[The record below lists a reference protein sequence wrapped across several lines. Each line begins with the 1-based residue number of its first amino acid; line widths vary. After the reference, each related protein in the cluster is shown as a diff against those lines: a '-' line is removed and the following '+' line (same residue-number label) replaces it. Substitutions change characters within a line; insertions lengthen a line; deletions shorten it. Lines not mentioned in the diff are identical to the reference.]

1 MLKSMTGF
9 GRGEGG
15 NSDFNFNIEIKT
27 VNHRYNDIVVRMPRH
42 ISFLEN
48 NIKTLVKERIKR
60 GRVDIYI
67 ELEYLSDSHMD
78 VAIHMPLAEKYKNEM
93 ERMMV
98 ELNIEDRVELSH
110 MLQFPDIVKKENRDI
125 NEDDI
130 WKCLS
135 LALNQALDNL
145 IDMREKEGAALEK
158 DMIRQIAKIKEEIL
172 IIEERAPLVPKEYQ
186 KKLEYR
192 IAELLEGNI
201 EIDESKLSSEIAFYA
216 DKADINEE
224 IIRLESHSQQFL
236 QTLEQVGPVGRKLDF
251 ILQEMHREANT
262 IGSKTENLT
271 ISTCV
276 INIKS
281 ELEKIREQ
289 IQNVE

>member
-1 MLKSMTGF
+1 MTGF

-48 NIKTLVKERIKR
+48 NIKSLVKEEIKR
-60 GRVDIYI
+60 GRVDIYV
-67 ELEYLSDSHMD
+67 ELEYLSDSYMD
-78 VAIHMPLAEKYKNEM
+78 VEIHMPLAVKYKDQLDK
-93 ERMMV
+93 MMV

-110 MLQFPDIVKKENRDI
+110 MLQFPDIIKKQNRDF

-130 WKCLS
+130 WQCLS
-135 LALNQALDNL
+135 LALNRGLKNL
-145 IDMREKEGAALEK
+145 IDMREKEGAVLKK
-158 DMIRQIAKIKEEIL
+158 DMIGQIGKIKEEIRL
-172 IIEERAPLVPKEYQ
+172 IKEKAPLVPMEYKE
-186 KKLEYR
+186 KLETR
-192 IAELLEGNI
+192 IDELLEGKV
-201 EIDESKLSSEIAFYA
+201 EIDENKLSSEIAFYA
-216 DKADINEE
+216 DRADINEE

-236 QTLEQVGPVGRKLDF
+236 QTLDQKGPVGRKLDF
-251 ILQEMHREANT
+251 ILQEMLREANT
-262 IGSKTENLT
+262 IGSKTEDLT

-281 ELEKIREQ
+281 QLEKIREQ